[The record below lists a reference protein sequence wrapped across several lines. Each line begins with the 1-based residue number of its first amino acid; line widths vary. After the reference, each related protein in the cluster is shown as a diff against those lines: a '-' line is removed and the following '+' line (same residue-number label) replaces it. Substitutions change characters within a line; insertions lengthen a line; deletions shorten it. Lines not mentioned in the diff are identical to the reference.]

1 MFTGIV
7 QCKGC
12 IESIGRVADGWSLT
26 IQILSDNEWEPS
38 IEIGESVA
46 VQGVCLTVTSYGNA
60 IFSADLLDETM
71 SKSALSFLSRGS
83 SVNLERAL
91 ALGDRLGGHIVT
103 GHVDEVG
110 TITAID
116 NRGRDYLLRIGCS
129 DHLARHSVLKG
140 SITID
145 GISLTISGLGD
156 DWLEVNVIPHT
167 WSFTTLSERNVG
179 DPVNLEGDIIGKYI
193 ARLMGISPS
202 GGVTEE
208 LLRENGFV

>member
-7 QCKGC
+7 QCKGR

-38 IEIGESVA
+38 IEIGESIA

-71 SKSALSFLSRGS
+71 SKSALSFLSRGA

-110 TITAID
+110 TIIAID
-116 NRGRDYLLRIGCS
+116 NRGRDY
-129 DHLARHSVLKG
+129 
-140 SITID
+140 
-145 GISLTISGLGD
+145 
-156 DWLEVNVIPHT
+156 
-167 WSFTTLSERNVG
+167 
-179 DPVNLEGDIIGKYI
+179 
-193 ARLMGISPS
+193 
-202 GGVTEE
+202 
-208 LLRENGFV
+208 